1 MKLWIYASIE
11 DHDERSRRDFLD
23 ELKRLNIL
31 PIIHGDKVDFRYYGE
46 KETVQEL
53 VELVDSHKAHNIN
66 VWRD

>member
-11 DHDERSRRDFLD
+11 DHDEKARRYFLD

-31 PIIHGDKVDFRYYGE
+31 PILHGDKVEFRYYGE
-46 KETVQEL
+46 KETVNEL
-53 VELVDSHKAHNIN
+53 ASLAGDHQAHNVN